1 MKPIKL
7 FLIMMF
13 ILPLVPAGIPSAI
26 AAGSARLNLHSE
38 SSTIKL
44 GDETIVEIRVKD
56 MASVYGAEFALSF
69 DPEVL
74 EVVDSDVQASGVQIA
89 SGEFF
94 DLSKNHFPLQN
105 HADNSEGSVRY
116 AVSMLN
122 PAPSAQGDGAMA
134 KIAFRAKSL
143 GQAGVRIE
151 TSTFGTRDGEAVTP
165 DFQNEFSIQVA
176 EQKLLLAPSSLL
188 MFLAAIILLTIFVV
202 LFRKKSLSQKEMVL
216 AVSDGQ

>member
-1 MKPIKL
+1 MKSIKL
-7 FLIMMF
+7 FLIILF
-13 ILPLVPAGIPSAI
+13 ILSVLPAAVPAAPATNASLG
-26 AAGSARLNLHSE
+26 LHSK
-38 SSTIKL
+38 SSKIKP
-44 GDETIVEIRVKD
+44 GDETLVEVRVTE
-56 MASVYGAEFALSF
+56 MAPVYGAEFTLSF
-69 DPEVL
+69 DPDVL
-74 EVVDSDVQASGVQIA
+74 EVVDADAQTEGVQIVP
-89 SGEFF
+89 GGFF

-105 HADNSEGSVRY
+105 HVDNSEGSVRY